1 LAVSSPFAFAPPA
14 VAAGEAKAEEAD
26 EAAEEMAVPVFI
38 SS

>member
-1 LAVSSPFAFAPPA
+1 LAAVSASAFVLPA